1 LPAVSSIT
9 WHTAESGIPVN
20 ILLIIYA
27 IDRPGKQD
35 MNQEKD
41 EGISKRQLILR
52 IINIAIVVGFGA
64 FLVYYLLSQVDIADI
79 KSAFLGMYK
88 PTLIAAL
95 AIMLLSNLFRA
106 YRKNILVG
114 SDRIG
119 MGDMFIV
126 AMIRNAFNMV
136 LPARTGELSYVY
148 VLTRRFRFPLEI
160 GVSTLMVVMIFDL
173 VIVFSIIL
181 ISIII
186 VGINTYAV
194 SSVSVILI
202 AVALLVVSLLI
213 LFFLS
218 NIIDIILIAYRKI
231 LERFKVQEGRL
242 IYRIYSKLLDINK
255 NLKIIRGRRI
265 YWKVYLS
272 SIATRL
278 LKFTSYYLII
288 HAILAPMGYSFSD
301 LNYWVI
307 LLATIAAEI
316 SAVLPTHALAGFG
329 TYEGAFALAFVILGF
344 SEEISII
351 VGFSYHLVVLL
362 FTVALGIIAMIIIS
376 MPFYRIRKER
386 IGENNLQ

>member
-1 LPAVSSIT
+1 MT
-9 WHTAESGIPVN
+9 EEQNDRRRKGQ
-20 ILLIIYA
+20 LLL
-27 IDRPGKQD
+27 K
-35 MNQEKD
+35 
-41 EGISKRQLILR
+41 
-52 IINIAIVVGFGA
+52 IINIVFVVSLGA
-64 FLVYYLLSQVDIADI
+64 FLVYYLLSKIEISQI

-106 YRKNILVG
+106 YRKKILVG

-119 MGDMFIV
+119 MGDMFLV

-148 VLTRRFRFPLEI
+148 VLTKRFRFPLEI

-181 ISIII
+181 ISVII
-186 VGINTYAV
+186 VGINTYAI

-202 AVALLVVSLLI
+202 AIALLAVSLLV

-218 NIIDIILIAYRKI
+218 NIIDLVLIIYSKI
-231 LERFKVQEGRL
+231 LDSFKVQEKRL
-242 IYRIYSKLLDINK
+242 IYRIYSKLLDINN
-255 NLKIIRGRRI
+255 NLKKIRRRRI

-288 HAILAPMGYSFSD
+288 HAILSPFGYSFTD

-344 SEEISII
+344 TEEISII

-362 FTVALGIIAMIIIS
+362 YTVALGILAMIIIS
-376 MPFYRIRKER
+376 LPFYRIRKNRLE
-386 IGENNLQ
+386 ENNRL